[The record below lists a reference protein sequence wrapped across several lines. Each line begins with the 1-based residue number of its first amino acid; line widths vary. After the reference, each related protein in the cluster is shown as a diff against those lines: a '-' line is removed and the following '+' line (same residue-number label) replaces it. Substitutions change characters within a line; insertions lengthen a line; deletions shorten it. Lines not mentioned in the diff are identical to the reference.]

1 MTIRLIGSLTLAA
14 SALFAQGLVRLN
26 VTALDAGGAP
36 VDDLKAADFQV
47 TDQGKPEKIVFLR
60 QVPATVAAG
69 PHEFSNRTGAPPHTT
84 VILFD
89 LLNQNQTDRLD
100 AWHKLG
106 RSLQQLQAGD
116 SLYLYLLA
124 LEGNLIPIHEIG
136 GKAGDD
142 KTWTQQ
148 VEKNLDKA
156 MKAASHARPTQMSDE
171 ELVVKKTYVAL
182 ETLANQ
188 MVVFPGRRDIVW
200 ITNTMPNV
208 WNTKTPCNGDWVDCA
223 LYVPH
228 LAVTLAADNVAVN
241 PLSYTSSPDPAVT
254 RDLEQLA
261 GVTGGQTYFGDEIR
275 SVLTQLDRDSAH
287 TYSIFYDPSADNWD
301 SKFHKVRVT
310 TERKGLKVLV
320 KQRYFALPDKR
331 PDQARQQ
338 PVLAAA
344 FQASSDDPG
353 IGLRATVT
361 PGAAT
366 VLTRSWPSAM
376 RCSRPSG
383 RPSPGSSTPPRTPT
397 TRRGRC
403 GVPSRSSWAV
413 AARSARW
420 TWSRGTGTCATCSRA
435 HPRTCGTSSTC
446 STSTASASD
455 GTPRRSP
462 GRCSRSTP
470 RTWSA
475 LAASARSLAAAGADG
490 MIIVGPADPAAIGPI
505 GQVLAEA
512 FPAERPLSRLSDR

>member
-1 MTIRLIGSLTLAA
+1 
-14 SALFAQGLVRLN
+14 
-26 VTALDAGGAP
+26 
-36 VDDLKAADFQV
+36 
-47 TDQGKPEKIVFLR
+47 
-60 QVPATVAAG
+60 
-69 PHEFSNRTGAPPHTT
+69 

-106 RSLQQLQAGD
+106 RSLQQLEAGD
-116 SLYLYLLA
+116 SLFLYLLA

-148 VEKNLDKA
+148 AEKNLDKA

-188 MVVFPGRRDIVW
+188 LVAFPGRRDILW

-241 PLSYTSSPDPAVT
+241 PVSYTSSASPAVT
-254 RDLEQLA
+254 RDMEQMA
-261 GVTGGQTYFGDEIR
+261 GLSGGQSYFGDEIR
-275 SVLTQLDRDSAH
+275 AVLTQLNRDSAH
-287 TYSIFYDPSADNWD
+287 SYSLFYDTPADNWD

-310 TERKGLKVLV
+310 TERKGLKVRV
-320 KQRYFALPDKR
+320 KQRYYALPDKR

-344 FQASSDDPG
+344 FQAPSDDPG
-353 IGLRATVT
+353 IGLRATVK
-361 PGAAT
+361 PGADSKSVQVQFRIDPADLMLREEGET
-366 VLTRSWPSAM
+366 FSGAVTWLIADRGANGPVGDPMLMGFPIHLTREQYSAALKEGIPISQSHPVGDGVQKL
-376 RCSRPSG
+376 RIIVLDQ
-383 RPSPGSSTPPRTPT
+383 GSSVAGSLT
-397 TRRGRC
+397 
-403 GVPSRSSWAV
+403 VPV
-413 AARSARW
+413 A
-420 TWSRGTGTCATCSRA
+420 GK
-435 HPRTCGTSSTC
+435 
-446 STSTASASD
+446 
-455 GTPRRSP
+455 
-462 GRCSRSTP
+462 
-470 RTWSA
+470 
-475 LAASARSLAAAGADG
+475 
-490 MIIVGPADPAAIGPI
+490 
-505 GQVLAEA
+505 
-512 FPAERPLSRLSDR
+512 

>member
-361 PGAAT
+361 PGADPKVVQVQFHIDPADLLLREEGDT
-366 VLTRSWPSAM
+366 FSGGVTWLIADRGANGPMGDPVLMGYPIHLTRDQMKEGIAISQNHPI
-376 RCSRPSG
+376 PD
-383 RPSPGSSTPPRTPT
+383 
-397 TRRGRC
+397 
-403 GVPSRSSWAV
+403 GVQKLR
-413 AARSARW
+413 
-420 TWSRGTGTCATCSRA
+420 
-435 HPRTCGTSSTC
+435 
-446 STSTASASD
+446 
-455 GTPRRSP
+455 
-462 GRCSRSTP
+462 
-470 RTWSA
+470 
-475 LAASARSLAAAGADG
+475 
-490 MIIVGPADPAAIGPI
+490 IIVLDQGSNIAGSLTVP
-505 GQVLAEA
+505 
-512 FPAERPLSRLSDR
+512 R